1 VAGDFVVLLAL
12 IGIVVWSQ
20 RDALMNAETSQKE
33 KQVNRFVLSSAVL
46 GVLAARWAGPAAS
59 L

>member
-1 VAGDFVVLLAL
+1 VVLLAL

-46 GVLAARWAGPAAS
+46 GVLAARWAGAAAS

>member
-1 VAGDFVVLLAL
+1 VVLLAF

-20 RDALMNAETSQKE
+20 RDALRNPETSKKGE
-33 KQVNRFVLSSAVL
+33 TVNRFVLSSAVL
-46 GVLAARWAGPAAS
+46 GVLAAGWAGPAAS